1 MREIRVICPDCGDVV
16 EHHCHSN
23 IQKAI
28 VDLLTWVPSHGP
40 ATEGLTKALVKAG
53 RECEWIGKDDKTPPE
68 ERFDAPIFGSQAWS
82 YLLLGSKDES
92 RTFHALIHN
101 VCRAAGVDPT
111 QVMSDFYQERD
122 ARRKAEADRKAGVQ
136 KRKDERAGVIA
147 FLKSKKVSLD
157 QRIAKL
163 DELLTKQATLRK
175 LIPFGAA
182 TEDRNY
188 QPYLS
193 EWLDTWYGGGINSEI
208 NRARITKL
216 EHEAYDLA
224 QEQSR

>member
-16 EHHCHSN
+16 EHHCHSK

-53 RECEWIGKDDKTPPE
+53 RECEWVAKDDKTPLS